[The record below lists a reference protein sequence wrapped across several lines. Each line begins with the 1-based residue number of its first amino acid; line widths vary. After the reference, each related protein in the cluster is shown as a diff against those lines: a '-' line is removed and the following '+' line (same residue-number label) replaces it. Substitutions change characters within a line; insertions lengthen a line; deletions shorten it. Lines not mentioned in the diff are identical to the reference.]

1 MRKYI
6 VILFIGNLFFL
17 QGLQKAFAQA
27 PPRPR
32 DSTIQGPQTFAIIL
46 GISKY
51 KYVRPLTYADKD
63 AEMFR
68 DYLKS
73 PAGGKISEDNIF
85 ILLNEQALS
94 TTFWSKGFK
103 WLDAKK
109 LQKGDKLFIY
119 LAGHGDAIDEDQ
131 FFYLTYDCNPA
142 GDKNNYMA
150 GGNIQLFKLKK
161 KIAKETVKGGDVYFI
176 IDACRSKEL
185 PGGSEGQNFLN
196 TDISEKRT
204 GEVIKL
210 STGAGQELLEDA
222 TIH

>member
-27 PPRPR
+27 PPKPR
-32 DSTIQGPQTFAIIL
+32 DTTIQGSQTFAIIL

-73 PAGGKISEDNIF
+73 PAGGKLSDDNIF

-103 WLDAKK
+103 WLDAK
-109 LQKGDKLFIY
+109 
-119 LAGHGDAIDEDQ
+119 
-131 FFYLTYDCNPA
+131 
-142 GDKNNYMA
+142 
-150 GGNIQLFKLKK
+150 
-161 KIAKETVKGGDVYFI
+161 
-176 IDACRSKEL
+176 R
-185 PGGSEGQNFLN
+185 
-196 TDISEKRT
+196 
-204 GEVIKL
+204 
-210 STGAGQELLEDA
+210 
-222 TIH
+222 